1 MGEFGGQGRRWGVP
15 AIGAARGGGD
25 WGVISEII
33 DEELAGENVT
43 FVEFDGPDSAYGD
56 YRRNMRRPHG

>member
-1 MGEFGGQGRRWGVP
+1 MGVP